1 MFRIRFDKV
10 PNENTK
16 FVDIDGSYIKK
27 GLIEVNDDDK
37 YANLT
42 SLGELYGIE
51 LAIAQGVVVL
61 DSNNEL
67 TDFGI
72 KWIAEQFAEHKI
84 DSKLLAK
91 VKT

>member
-1 MFRIRFDKV
+1 MVRIRFDEV

-16 FVDIDGSYIKK
+16 FLDIDRTYLRKK
-27 GLIEVNDDDK
+27 LLKLDDDTQ
-37 YANLT
+37 YASLT
-42 SLGELYGIE
+42 VLGELYGIE
-51 LAIAQGVVVL
+51 LAAAENVVVL

-91 VKT
+91 VKA